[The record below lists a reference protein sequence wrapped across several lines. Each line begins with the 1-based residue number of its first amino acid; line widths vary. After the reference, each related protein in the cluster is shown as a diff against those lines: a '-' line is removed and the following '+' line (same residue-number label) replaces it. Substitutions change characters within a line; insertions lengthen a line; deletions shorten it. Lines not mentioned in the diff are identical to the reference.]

1 MVNGRI
7 YNFEITMRFI
17 LSACLLL
24 VIFFSSLVSAANYCN
39 ETNFDKNLRYN
50 NKGEAKVSKV
60 IDLYNDAISRKPN
73 LFSALDKN
81 VNRMAR
87 FYMFGTKQF
96 DLELKQHEDNID
108 EIVQLLEKSLAKTE
122 SAKEYLYKVLG
133 NWHKIRNSCMRAD
146 GEIENANVAQ
156 GNSNIT
162 QEYIYKAKDMEKL
175 IVKAQEIYVG
185 EQKFLQAGKLRA
197 VEMKKELQ

>member
-1 MVNGRI
+1 MRI
-7 YNFEITMRFI
+7 IFCTFLLIAVS
-17 LSACLLL
+17 LS
-24 VIFFSSLVSAANYCN
+24 STVSAANYCN
-39 ETNFDKNLRYN
+39 GTNFDTTISL
-50 NKGEAKVSKV
+50 NKKGGAKVSRV
-60 IDLYNDAISRKPN
+60 VELYNDAVSRKPN
-73 LFSALDKN
+73 LFSAFDKN

-108 EIVQLLEKSLAKTE
+108 EIVQLLEKSLSKAKST
-122 SAKEYLYKVLG
+122 KEYLYKVLG
-133 NWHKIRNSCMRAD
+133 RWHKIRNSCMRAD
-146 GEIENANVAQ
+146 DEMENANIAQ

-162 QEYIYKAKDMEKL
+162 QEYIDKAKEMKKL

-197 VEMKKELQ
+197 VEMKKEFE